1 MDKCRQGELR
11 ELHRCIN
18 ALKYLNSRKMGFG
31 NLSNLIKKTRIKTNV
46 QVENH
51 KVYHND
57 ELLLITVNWQDK

>member
-1 MDKCRQGELR
+1 
-11 ELHRCIN
+11 
-18 ALKYLNSRKMGFG
+18 MGFG